1 MLEKPFTWMAVWLDK
16 KRVRGKKKHPII
28 LLLKGTE
35 RVTKAL
41 PGVSRYKIAQLLSKA
56 IIQSLW
62 VWHRGAVVRRWWK
75 TKLTC
80 CHSTRCFF
88 YVFFFKFVS
97 TWHPDIPPPP
107 SYFRSKKS
115 LCCCTFPF
123 NKVTAGIISKP
134 DPSSN
139 RSSGPLNFQFSSV
152 RTTFAITDSLS
163 PPSSTHF

>member
-1 MLEKPFTWMAVWLDK
+1 MRE
-16 KRVRGKKKHPII
+16 KKKPII

-80 CHSTRCFF
+80 YTLFF

-97 TWHPDIPPPP
+97 TWHPDI
-107 SYFRSKKS
+107 S
-115 LCCCTFPF
+115 
-123 NKVTAGIISKP
+123 
-134 DPSSN
+134 
-139 RSSGPLNFQFSSV
+139 PLLFQKQEITVLLHFS
-152 RTTFAITDSLS
+152 F
-163 PPSSTHF
+163 